1 MEHRDDIDRWLYENV
16 GVIPGCCS
24 SIDSLKYNVAREV
37 AEKLW
42 GAVEIS
48 RRESPKTTPPVSLA
62 REVILGVKTDK
73 NND

>member
-1 MEHRDDIDRWLYENV
+1 ME
-16 GVIPGCCS
+16 P
-24 SIDSLKYNVAREV
+24 
-37 AEKLW
+37 

-48 RRESPKTTPPVSLA
+48 RRTSAKTTPPVSLA